1 MYQLQLCLW
10 QRSVDSIGNKESHPT
25 GPSIGGQVG
34 FFPTNENE
42 FQPHEVK
49 KYIDNWSKDEGTEV
63 IR

>member
-1 MYQLQLCLW
+1 MAK
-10 QRSVDSIGNKESHPT
+10 SADSIGNKESHPS

-34 FFPTNENE
+34 FFPSKENE

-49 KYIDNWSKDEGTEV
+49 KYIDNWSKDEGTEI